1 MNKHLGQKTKYLL
14 VGLLLLSVISVVFVF
29 SSTKPKTDN
38 NATPQPSNIKTID
51 WSKLTPGE
59 STTKDVTDMLGNP
72 VRQKD
77 NVYFFESSTS
87 VANNEAIIENGTA
100 QFFKEIVTLS
110 DKKTVDLITSKYG
123 LAPNTL
129 YGSNSINGF
138 NLYVYPNIGVAYL
151 GNSITQDLLE
161 IWYFK
166 PTDIETFTQEWGD
179 GYSITPPKGK
189 F

>member
-29 SSTKPKTDN
+29 SSTKPKTNN
-38 NATPQPSNIKTID
+38 NATPQPSQIKTID

-59 STTKDVTDMLGNP
+59 STTKDVTDVLGNP
-72 VRQKD
+72 IIQKE
-77 NVYFFESSTS
+77 NVYFFKSSTS
-87 VANNEAIIENGTA
+87 VANNEAVIENGTA

-110 DKKTVDLITSKYG
+110 DKKTVDTITSKYG

-138 NLYVYPNIGVAYL
+138 DLYVYPDKGVAYL
-151 GNSITQDLLE
+151 GNSITRDLLE
-161 IWYFK
+161 IWHFT
-166 PTDIETFTQEWGD
+166 PTDIDTFLNKWGQ
-179 GYSITPPKGK
+179 GYSVKPPKPT